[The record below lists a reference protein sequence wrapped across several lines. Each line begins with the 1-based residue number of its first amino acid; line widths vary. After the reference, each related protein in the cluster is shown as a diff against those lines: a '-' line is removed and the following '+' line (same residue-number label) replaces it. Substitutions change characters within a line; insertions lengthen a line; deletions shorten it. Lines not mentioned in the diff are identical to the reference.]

1 MLFPQM
7 LWRNER
13 PCTHE
18 HRSETR
24 VGFAFEELIFD
35 IDKINGALLKFSNP
49 CTAVPKEDR
58 IQNFF
63 QVEKV
68 VRECKA
74 HAL

>member
-1 MLFPQM
+1 MLFPQKF
-7 LWRNER
+7 WRNER

-18 HRSETR
+18 HRLETR
-24 VGFAFEELIFD
+24 VVSAFEELIFD
-35 IDKINGALLKFSNP
+35 IDKVHGPLLKFSNP

-58 IQNFF
+58 IQNLF
-63 QVEKV
+63 QVEKD